1 MVVRS
6 SQGDWALCAAC
17 SRAVVGGHPQNQRPF
32 GPQRCRANSAKIDAY
47 IPSPPRRLSGHQ
59 RNSLQSDYYKECFN
73 PVWRSLWF
81 RRLWG
86 ASRTSPW
93 IPCATLYVHQWIMPG
108 ANGYPRALPLVR
120 LSRSCL
126 PVARQTAR
134 CWPIL
139 RASPSTTAT
148 LPGQLQ
154 GIQQRQHEL
163 SNLMA
168 RASEGGGGALIG
180 TMAYRTDY
188 ERTIDEEKVLRR
200 VAAEKNCN
208 LPPPA
213 PSVAPTPPA
222 SPAAPP
228 VLQSD
233 QAIR

>member
-1 MVVRS
+1 MDHAGCQRVSASVAFS
-6 SQGDWALCAAC
+6 AFIALLLAGC
-17 SRAVVGGHPQNQRPF
+17 ST
-32 GPQRCRANSAKIDAY
+32 NSALLADPARFSVYHCDA
-47 IPSPPRRLSGHQ
+47 
-59 RNSLQSDYYKECFN
+59 
-73 PVWRSLWF
+73 
-81 RRLWG
+81 
-86 ASRTSPW
+86 
-93 IPCATLYVHQWIMPG
+93 M
-108 ANGYPRALPLVR
+108 
-120 LSRSCL
+120 
-126 PVARQTAR
+126 
-134 CWPIL
+134 
-139 RASPSTTAT
+139 
-148 LPGQLQ
+148 PGQLQ